1 MIKRIVDLDEPK
13 VSTPLKQPLSG
24 DAAKIKADE
33 NKLYG
38 TIDKNAKGDWSGMVG
53 DCTGIY
59 GDATNLKG
67 NLDLCQIDPAERQQ
81 GIDIRSL
88 VAGT

>member
-1 MIKRIVDLDEPK
+1 MIKRIVNLDEPK

-24 DAAKIKADE
+24 DATKIKANED
-33 NKLYG
+33 KLYG
-38 TIDKNAKGDWSGMVG
+38 TIDANAKGDWSGMVG
-53 DCTGIY
+53 DCTGIF

-67 NLDLCQIDPAERQQ
+67 NLDLCDISAQERQA
-81 GIDIRSL
+81 GVDIKTL

>member
-1 MIKRIVDLDEPK
+1 MIKRIVNLDEPK
-13 VSTPLKQPLSG
+13 VSTPLKQPLIG
-24 DAAKIKADE
+24 DPTKIKANED
-33 NKLYG
+33 NLYG

-67 NLDLCQIDPAERQQ
+67 NLDLCEIDPADRQK
-81 GIDIRSL
+81 GIDIKEL